1 MSKAWVTAHTD
12 GAATSGGT
20 GSWAFVLT
28 FNGHRL
34 KKWGRMKEKRTGNQ
48 MEMQGAIEALTTI
61 RPGSNVTIYSD
72 SQYLVFG
79 MNDKTRKRAVNGEFW
94 EVLEEVANAHAQ
106 VLWNWIPR
114 EQNAEADLLAKKAL
128 SLPPGQ
134 ERE

>member
-12 GAATSGGT
+12 GAATCGGT
-20 GSWAFVLT
+20 GSWAFVLS
-28 FNGHRL
+28 FNGHTL
-34 KKWGRMKEKRTGNQ
+34 KKWGRMKETRTGNQ
-48 MEMQGAIEALTTI
+48 MEMQAAIEALITI

-79 MNDKTRKRAVNGEFW
+79 MNDPTRKRNANGAFW
-94 EVLEEVANAHAQ
+94 DALEEAAERHAK

-134 ERE
+134 ERT